1 MIQSNETS
9 GKMHK
14 DKIGK
19 LQTDLNRKVEEVKK
33 LKARVTVLKTNVHK
47 LEQLSK
53 HPM

>member
-1 MIQSNETS
+1 
-9 GKMHK
+9 MHK

-33 LKARVTVLKTNVHK
+33 LKARITVLKTNVHK